1 MRGWGPKMVKIIIV
15 EDDGIKTINL
25 KRTLES
31 FGYEV
36 PYVTSSNKEAVEK
49 ALEIKPDL
57 ILIDI
62 VKGDIGSIETVSK
75 IKKLDIP
82 VIFLTAHSK
91 EIKIEKIKLTEPH
104 EFIFK
109 PYDPLELKYAIELAI
124 YKKQMKNELNE
135 CLKNEFL
142 GNIVEN
148 IPNMIFIKSADKL
161 QFEMVNKAGE
171 ELLGHSREELVG
183 KTDYDFFPKEEADF
197 FTQRDKEVLQN
208 KKLIDIPEDIIET
221 KNMGQR
227 ILHTKKI
234 PIFNEEG
241 DPQYL
246 LGISEDITEL
256 KKAEKSLLNA
266 KDNAELNV
274 KERSAEKLESE
285 EELRVSLYNRSL
297 LEVNID
303 PLFIIGP
310 DGKITDL
317 NKAVELVTGYLRDQI
332 IGKDFSDYFT
342 DPNNAKAVYKEVF
355 LKGSVK
361 DYPLEIQHKNGD
373 ITPVLYNA
381 SIYKDENGQ
390 VIGVFAAA
398 RDITERKNAEIQLQM
413 LANIIGSSDDVI
425 ISKTLE
431 GGITSWNRGAEIIY
445 GYLSE
450 EVVGKNVSMLIPNHL
465 KKEIKEIT
473 EKIKA
478 GKRVLHHDTTRI
490 RKDGTEINLS
500 ISEFPLLDDSGNLI
514 GTSTIQRDITDR
526 KKAEEALRFI
536 QLYTRSLL
544 EVNIDPLFII
554 GPDGKITD
562 LNKAVELVTGYL
574 RDQIIGTDFSG
585 YFTNPDEAKEGYKEV
600 FLKGSVKD
608 YPLEIQHK
616 NGDITPVLYNASIY
630 KDEKGQVIGVFAAA
644 RDITQL
650 KKVEEQLQEHTDNLE
665 ITVEK
670 RTNELTNA
678 NILLKDEIKERKE
691 AENQLL
697 KAIKEKEML
706 LREIHHRVY
715 NNMQIISSLLSLE
728 SSQIFDKRDNSLFM
742 KAQDRITSMS
752 LIHGI
757 LYQSDDLS
765 SIKFEEYVTS
775 LASQLFTTYASDS
788 NIKFVTDIVDIS
800 LNMETA
806 IPLGLIITELII
818 NSLKHAFT
826 DSEGEIFISVY
837 SNGEEIELI
846 IKDNGVGLPEDM
858 KIKNPTKIGLEL
870 VNSLIKQLEAT
881 IELNRNH
888 GSEFKIKFKELEYK
902 ERL

>member
-1 MRGWGPKMVKIIIV
+1 MVKVLIV
-15 EDDGIKTINL
+15 EDKSIESRGL

-36 PYVTSSNKEAVEK
+36 PYVASSNKEAVEK
-49 ALEIKPDL
+49 VLEIKTDL

-109 PYDPLELKYAIELAI
+109 PYTPLELKYAIELAI

-135 CLKNEFL
+135 CINNEFL
-142 GNIVEN
+142 GNIMEN

-197 FTQRDKEVLQN
+197 FTQKDREVLQN
-208 KKLIDIPEDIIET
+208 KKLLDIPEEIIET
-221 KNMGQR
+221 KNFGQR
-227 ILHTKKI
+227 VLHTKKI
-234 PIFNEEG
+234 PIFNKEG
-241 DPQYL
+241 NPQYL

-256 KKAEKSLLNA
+256 KKTEKSLVNA
-266 KDNAELNV
+266 KYNAELNV

-317 NKAVELVTGYLRDQI
+317 NKAVELVTGYARDQI
-332 IGKDFSDYFT
+332 IGRDFSDYFT
-342 DPNNAKAVYKEVF
+342 NPDKARTIYKEVF
-355 LKGSVK
+355 LEGFVK
-361 DYPLEIQHKNGD
+361 DYPLEIRHKNGD

-381 SIYKDENGQ
+381 SIYKDEKDQ
-390 VIGVFAAA
+390 IIGVFAAA
-398 RDITERKNAEIQLQM
+398 RDITERKNAEIQIQR
-413 LANIIGSSDDVI
+413 LANIIGSSDDAI

-431 GGITSWNRGAEIIY
+431 GMITSWNRGAEAIY
-445 GYLSE
+445 GYSSE
-450 EVVGKNVSMLIPNHL
+450 EVVGKNSSMLAPNHL
-465 KKEIKEIT
+465 KEERKQIT
-473 EKIKA
+473 EKIKE
-478 GKRVLHHDTTRI
+478 GIRVFHHDTTRI

-500 ISEFPLLDDSGNLI
+500 ISESPLLDAYGNLI
-514 GTSTIQRDITDR
+514 GISTIQRDITDR
-526 KKAEEALRFI
+526 KNAEEALKFI

-562 LNKAVELVTGYL
+562 LNKSVELVTGYS
-574 RDQIIGTDFSG
+574 RDQIISTDFSV
-585 YFTNPDEAKEGYKEV
+585 YFTDSDKAKKVYEEV

-608 YPLEIQHK
+608 YPLEIKHK

-630 KDEKGQVIGVFAAA
+630 KDEKDQVIGVFAAA

-650 KKVEEQLQEHTDNLE
+650 KKVEEQLQEHMDNLE

-691 AENQLL
+691 AEKQLL

-728 SSQIFDKRDNSLFM
+728 SSQVFDKRDNSLFM
-742 KAQDRITSMS
+742 KAQDRITSMG

-757 LYQSDDLS
+757 LYQSNDLS
-765 SIKFEEYVTS
+765 SIKFKEYLTS
-775 LASQLFTTYASDS
+775 LASQLFTIYASDS
-788 NIKFVTDIVDIS
+788 NIKFVTDIVDTS

-806 IPLGLIITELII
+806 IPLGLIINELVI
-818 NSLKHAFT
+818 NSLKYAFP
-826 DSEGEIFISVY
+826 DSEGEIFISLH
-837 SNGEEIELI
+837 SKGEEIELI
-846 IKDNGVGLPEDM
+846 IKDNGVGLPEGM
-858 KIKNPTKIGLEL
+858 GIKKPTKLGFEL
-870 VNSLIKQLEAT
+870 VNSLIKQLEAK
-881 IELNRNH
+881 IEFNRNH
-888 GSEFKIKFKELEYK
+888 GSEFKIKFKELQYE